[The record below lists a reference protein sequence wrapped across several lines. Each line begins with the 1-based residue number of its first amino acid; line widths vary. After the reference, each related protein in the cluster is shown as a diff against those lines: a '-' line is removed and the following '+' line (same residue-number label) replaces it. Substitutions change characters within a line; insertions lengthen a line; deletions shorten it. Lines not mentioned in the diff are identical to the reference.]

1 MGGQQQEAP
10 RACPHQSGDDGTARQ
25 WPGARSVPGQPVTS
39 PWAGRLRSG
48 ESRATHEGWGL
59 SSRVWFWWLN
69 AWVQWGPKKQSPK
82 KAKHTSVF
90 HRQIRDHR
98 TNGAIKLTESGVG
111 FPRSGRTAKRR
122 GQWEAPALRL
132 AVGGAATRA
141 HTPRTRHAHA
151 AGEPRAQRCRQFV
164 LCTPRGAGLRLRPPA
179 HCPAA
184 GCRRGRKPHAAPA
197 HAARP
202 RASPRAHRSLPS
214 PAGQAA
220 LPPRR
225 GGQGGSKALCAST
238 PGASNGNV
246 EIYCKLFCNM
256 RPLTRGTVLR
266 CPPARGDLQRRHL
279 PRTPLAASRPGAEHS
294 ASHSVAVHARG
305 PWLCLCDSR
314 T

>member
-1 MGGQQQEAP
+1 MCP
-10 RACPHQSGDDGTARQ
+10 RQPGDDGTARQ

-132 AVGGAATRA
+132 AVGGGAATRA

-179 HCPAA
+179 LAAIARPLAVAVDGSRTPPQPTLLVHERVREPTAHCPARPGRRPCLRA
-184 GCRRGRKPHAAPA
+184 GADR
-197 HAARP
+197 AAR
-202 RASPRAHRSLPS
+202 RLCV
-214 PAGQAA
+214 
-220 LPPRR
+220 PP
-225 GGQGGSKALCAST
+225 
-238 PGASNGNV
+238 PP
-246 EIYCKLFCNM
+246 E
-256 RPLTRGTVLR
+256 RPTATLR
-266 CPPARGDLQRRHL
+266 FTANCF
-279 PRTPLAASRPGAEHS
+279 
-294 ASHSVAVHARG
+294 VI
-305 PWLCLCDSR
+305 
-314 T
+314 

>member
-1 MGGQQQEAP
+1 MCP
-10 RACPHQSGDDGTARQ
+10 RQPGDDGTARQ

-132 AVGGAATRA
+132 AVGGGGGHACAHAT
-141 HTPRTRHAHA
+141 HTPRTRGWRAPRTALQAVRPVHAS
-151 AGEPRAQRCRQFV
+151 GC
-164 LCTPRGAGLRLRPPA
+164 GASPQAPCARR

-214 PAGQAA
+214 LAGQAA